1 MAESIIKVKDLS
13 KSFGKIKAVD
23 NISFEVKRG
32 EIFGFLGPNGAG
44 KTTTINIICTL
55 LNKSRGSVTLC
66 GKDVEK
72 QRNAIRNCIGL
83 VFQDPTLDDRL
94 TAHENLYFHALLY
107 NMPRKLIKERIDG
120 VLKMVNLAN
129 RKNDLVR
136 TFSGGM
142 RRRLEIARGLL
153 HYPQVL
159 FLDEPTLGLDPQT
172 RNRIWDYI
180 IELKKST
187 DITIFLTTHYMDETE
202 ICNRIAIIDY
212 GKIIALDTPDN
223 LKKSIGGDIIT
234 VSSADD
240 GKLKAFITDTLHK
253 EIEYGSQG
261 QMKFEVEDSSS
272 FVPEFIKKSPVEI
285 LSISSRKPTLNDVFL
300 HLTGREIREETVS
313 SKDEFRLSARNRM
326 RH

>member
-1 MAESIIKVKDLS
+1 
-13 KSFGKIKAVD
+13 
-23 NISFEVKRG
+23 
-32 EIFGFLGPNGAG
+32 
-44 KTTTINIICTL
+44 
-55 LNKSRGSVTLC
+55 
-66 GKDVEK
+66 
-72 QRNAIRNCIGL
+72 
-83 VFQDPTLDDRL
+83 
-94 TAHENLYFHALLY
+94 
-107 NMPRKLIKERIDG
+107 
-120 VLKMVNLAN
+120 MVNLAT

-180 IELKKST
+180 IDLKKST

-234 VSSADD
+234 VSSDDD
-240 GKLKAFITDTLHK
+240 GKLKTFITDTLHK

-261 QMKFEVEDSSS
+261 QMKFEVKTAPVLFRNLS
-272 FVPEFIKKSPVEI
+272 KK
-285 LSISSRKPTLNDVFL
+285 
-300 HLTGREIREETVS
+300 
-313 SKDEFRLSARNRM
+313 AR
-326 RH
+326 